1 MSVIRVLIVD
11 DHSILRRGLR
21 SLLSSHPDIEVVGEA
36 ENGALALQTVA
47 TLDPDIVLLDVN
59 LPGPDGVEIASHL
72 RRLGVKAK
80 IIMLTAFD
88 NDEYLLG
95 ALRAGAYAYLLKN
108 TSDET
113 VVETIRQVHQGKHL
127 LSPPLMDTVLQQF
140 ETMAKSQA
148 RLQSGLS
155 EKDFDMLELVA
166 EGATNKEIGERMY
179 WSERTV
185 KRKLEEIM
193 EILGTK
199 SRTEAVAQA
208 LKSGWI

>member
-36 ENGALALQTVA
+36 ENGAIALQTAA
-47 TLDPDIVLLDVN
+47 TLDPDIILLDVN

-113 VVETIRQVHQGKHL
+113 MVETIREVHQGKHL

-193 EILGTK
+193 EVLGTK

>member
-21 SLLSSHPDIEVVGEA
+21 SLLSSHLDIEVVGEA
-36 ENGALALQTVA
+36 ENGAIALQTAA
-47 TLDPDIVLLDVN
+47 TLDPDIILLDVN

-113 VVETIRQVHQGKHL
+113 MVETIREVHQGKHL

-193 EILGTK
+193 EVLGTK